1 MLLVVENWKSAAFAD
16 QSKYF
21 EPETSSGLSE
31 LRERKPYYVH
41 IPFSIMGIVLPTER

>member
-1 MLLVVENWKSAAFAD
+1 MASPKPASAD

-31 LRERKPYYVH
+31 VRERKP
-41 IPFSIMGIVLPTER
+41 ERPGTSTQNPLKTGCNQHHKPG